1 MSKIWAV
8 WMPPALRDDGT
19 LGVEHEAVEFNARS
33 FSIIKK
39 IKDSLGLIPRLPGE
53 SRGRPSITL
62 ADGMVERTATT
73 ISFQVW
79 GAGGEG
85 GEDFY
90 IAAKRQDW
98 LIEFQDELS
107 VVTSG

>member
-1 MSKIWAV
+1 
-8 WMPPALRDDGT
+8 
-19 LGVEHEAVEFNARS
+19 
-33 FSIIKK
+33 
-39 IKDSLGLIPRLPGE
+39 
-53 SRGRPSITL
+53 
-62 ADGMVERTATT
+62 MVEGTATT

-107 VVTSG
+107 VVTSR